1 MDTLY
6 FWLLTHT
13 SPHAHSS
20 YTYAKRSDHRFTE
33 AFTSAKKMFEDGI
46 IDEKEFE
53 HIKSVMQAEDKKIT
67 EQIEQSFHS
76 PHACRH
82 SKFGEKK
89 ARRFSHAKTE
99 APQHH
104 HHHHNESFSHADTAP
119 STSPRRWSHQHHPV
133 THTQSFNMNKNTR
146 KRASSLSP
154 RAKNR
159 RGSMSHL
166 LVRTN
171 SEHDSVMK
179 SFSDP
184 PLRKAKRVSSSDATP
199 KKLLV
204 RTPSI
209 IDSVEGKTL
218 RVTIHHLSEVPV
230 SPKKD
235 KGSSKSNKSRQYI
248 ARVKYGNEKKVTSK
262 CKSHGHEAPKWT
274 KSEGTVSFVCN
285 SKEDNLSIEILR
297 KRTIR
302 SDLVL
307 GVSTLDLHPL
317 FKSSEK
323 VLSQTSYPIYVQGEI
338 SSSKVTVTLELVS

>member
-1 MDTLY
+1 
-6 FWLLTHT
+6 
-13 SPHAHSS
+13 
-20 YTYAKRSDHRFTE
+20 
-33 AFTSAKKMFEDGI
+33 MFEDGI
-46 IDEKEFE
+46 IDQKEFD
-53 HIKSVMQAEDKKIT
+53 HIKSVMEGEDKKT
-67 EQIEQSFHS
+67 TVQIEQSFHS
-76 PHACRH
+76 PHARRH
-82 SKFGEKK
+82 SKFAEKK

-104 HHHHNESFSHADTAP
+104 HHHNESFSHADTVPA
-119 STSPRRWSHQHHPV
+119 TSPRRWSHHHHPV
-133 THTQSFNMNKNTR
+133 THTQSFNLNKNTR

-154 RAKNR
+154 RARSR
-159 RGSMSHL
+159 RGSSFSRL

-171 SEHDSVMK
+171 SEPKDDSVIK

-209 IDSVEGKTL
+209 SLESSNSDNLEGKTL
-218 RVTIHHLSEVPV
+218 RVTIHHVSEVPV

-262 CKSHGHEAPKWT
+262 CKCQGHEAPKWAN
-274 KSEGTVSFVCN
+274 SEGMVSFKC
-285 SKEDNLSIEILR
+285 SSQGEDNLSIEILR
-297 KRTIR
+297 KRTIL

-307 GVSTLDLHPL
+307 GVSTLDLHSF
-317 FKSSEK
+317 FKSSEN
-323 VLSQTSYPIYVQGEI
+323 VLSQTHPVYVDGLV
-338 SSSKVTVTLELVS
+338 SSSQVSVTLELV